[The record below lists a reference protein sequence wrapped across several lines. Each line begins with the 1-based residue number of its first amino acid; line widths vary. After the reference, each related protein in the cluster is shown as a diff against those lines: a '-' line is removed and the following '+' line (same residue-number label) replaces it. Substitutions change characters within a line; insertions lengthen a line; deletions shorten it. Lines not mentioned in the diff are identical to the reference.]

1 MLEISSYILIIED
14 ESDIRELVTYHLEKN
29 SFSVKQAKSAEEALT
44 IIDEQKPMMIILD
57 LMLPKMPG
65 LELCSKLK
73 RESQTKDISILMLT
87 AKSEKED
94 IIKGLE
100 MGADDYVTK
109 PFDVREVVARVRA
122 LLRRKTSAHELGQ
135 PGFSYK
141 KLKIDWERHKV
152 YIHAQ
157 PISLTLMEFK
167 ILKCLIQNQGRVL
180 TRDRLLDGVLGKEAA
195 VVDRTIDVH
204 IQSLRKKI
212 GEKNQYIE
220 TIRGI
225 GYRFMD
231 E

>member
-65 LELCSKLK
+65 LELCRKLK
-73 RESQTKDISILMLT
+73 AESQTKDISILMLT

-122 LLRRKTSAHELGQ
+122 LLRRKASAHELGQ

-204 IQSLRKKI
+204 IQSLRKKM

-225 GYRFMD
+225 GYRFRD

>member
-1 MLEISSYILIIED
+1 VLEISSYILIIED

-122 LLRRKTSAHELGQ
+122 LLRRKASAHELGQ

-204 IQSLRKKI
+204 IQSLRKKM

>member
-122 LLRRKTSAHELGQ
+122 LLRRKASAHELGQ

-204 IQSLRKKI
+204 IQSLRKKM

>member
-1 MLEISSYILIIED
+1 MLKTQSYILITED
-14 ESDIRELVTYHLEKN
+14 ESDIRELIAYHLEKN
-29 SFSVKQAKSAEEALT
+29 SFSVKQAKSAEEALP
-44 IIDEQKPMMIILD
+44 IINEQKPIMIILD
-57 LMLPKMPG
+57 LMLPKMSG
-65 LELCSKLK
+65 LELCHKLK
-73 RESQTKDISILMLT
+73 KESQTQDIPILMLT

-204 IQSLRKKI
+204 IQSLRKKM

-225 GYRFMD
+225 GYRFRD

>member
-1 MLEISSYILIIED
+1 MLEIGSYILIIED
-14 ESDIRELVTYHLEKN
+14 ESDISELIAYHLEKN

-65 LELCSKLK
+65 LELCRKLK
-73 RESQTKDISILMLT
+73 AESQTKDISILMLT

-204 IQSLRKKI
+204 IQSLRKKM

>member
-1 MLEISSYILIIED
+1 MLKTQSYILITED
-14 ESDIRELVTYHLEKN
+14 ESDIRELIAYHLEQN
-29 SFSVKQAKSAEEALT
+29 SFSVKQAKSAEEALY
-44 IIDEQKPMMIILD
+44 IINEQKPIMILLD
-57 LMLPKMPG
+57 LMLPKMSG
-65 LELCSKLK
+65 LELCRKLK
-73 RESQTKDISILMLT
+73 AESQTQDIPILMLT
-87 AKSEKED
+87 AKSKKED

-204 IQSLRKKI
+204 IQSLRKKM

-225 GYRFMD
+225 GYRFRD

>member
-1 MLEISSYILIIED
+1 M
-14 ESDIRELVTYHLEKN
+14 
-29 SFSVKQAKSAEEALT
+29 KQAKSAEEALP
-44 IIDEQKPMMIILD
+44 IINEQKPIMIILD
-57 LMLPKMPG
+57 LMLPKMSG
-65 LELCSKLK
+65 LELCHKLK
-73 RESQTKDISILMLT
+73 KESQTQDIPILMLT

-204 IQSLRKKI
+204 IQSLRKKM

-225 GYRFMD
+225 GYRFRD

>member
-1 MLEISSYILIIED
+1 MLKTQSYILITED

-29 SFSVKQAKSAEEALT
+29 SFSVKQAKSAEEALY
-44 IIDEQKPMMIILD
+44 IINEQKPIMILLD
-57 LMLPKMPG
+57 LMLPKMSG
-65 LELCSKLK
+65 LELCRKLK
-73 RESQTKDISILMLT
+73 AESQTQDIPILMLT
-87 AKSEKED
+87 AKSKKED

-204 IQSLRKKI
+204 IQSLRKKM

-225 GYRFMD
+225 GYRFRD